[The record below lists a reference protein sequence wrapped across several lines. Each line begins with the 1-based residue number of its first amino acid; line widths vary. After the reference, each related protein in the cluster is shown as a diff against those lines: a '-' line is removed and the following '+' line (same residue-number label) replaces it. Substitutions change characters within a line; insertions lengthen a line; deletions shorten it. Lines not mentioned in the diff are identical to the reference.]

1 MRRKLSSSSSSGS
14 LLMEELR
21 RGRSSLALFMG
32 GGFSATVPDVLQN
45 HHSLSSLSE
54 ECASR
59 ALLSTSTQTPC
70 VPFAPK
76 NKPQPPFFPSLALSS
91 VCTLPCSTANIH
103 CCEIATTGAPNFT
116 TTHDPRATTTSIAEK
131 GKNKSLASKKELA
144 SKEMSFQTHHY
155 SLYSR
160 QNTGERERNG
170 TKTQHTKKH
179 QNVKRNELDAI
190 TSNNNKTR
198 EKSHTRMT
206 LQIQSSTCPE
216 VTKCVADS
224 QSGDEEAEAEEEEE
238 EGGENSSSR
247 GVGRWGRRRSG

>member
-1 MRRKLSSSSSSGS
+1 VRRKLSSSSSSGS

-170 TKTQHTKKH
+170 TKTQHTQKTPKREEERARCNNQQQQ
-179 QNVKRNELDAI
+179 QNPRKE
-190 TSNNNKTR
+190 
-198 EKSHTRMT
+198 SH
-206 LQIQSSTCPE
+206 E
-216 VTKCVADS
+216 NDVADS
-224 QSGDEEAEAEEEEE
+224 KFHLP
-238 EGGENSSSR
+238 GGYQMRCRFTIRRRRSR
-247 GVGRWGRRRSG
+247 RRRGRRRGREQQQQPRSG